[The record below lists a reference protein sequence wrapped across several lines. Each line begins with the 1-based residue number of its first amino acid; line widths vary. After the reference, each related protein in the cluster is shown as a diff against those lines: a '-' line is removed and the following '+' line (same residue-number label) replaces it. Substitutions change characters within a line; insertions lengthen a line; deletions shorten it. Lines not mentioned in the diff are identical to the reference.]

1 MKIDV
6 SKIDE
11 GRFAIREEL
20 NQEHVSQLAQSLKE
34 DGQWD
39 PIIVRPKEGG
49 RYELIAG
56 HYRLQA
62 SKEAGFKEIE
72 ASVRDLTNEEA
83 DILSLKTNLLRLEMT
98 AREEGRV
105 LSKLMERYGW
115 SQRDLAKKL
124 SRSPDWIGMR
134 LRVALEL
141 HDIVV
146 KALEGGTIN
155 FGVASVI
162 GSVDLGRQPELLKII
177 VGKGITTVV
186 DAKKIR
192 DQFINI
198 TLFTLGYESR
208 SSADFIDVL
217 KKNEIST
224 LIDVRYSAESQ
235 FKPEFSGPILK
246 RELERNKINYEHHPE
261 FGIPYNIQNP
271 YKEGFFSYDC
281 LKQWYKWH
289 LNTETD
295 FDGFITHLKESG
307 NVALMCMERY
317 AKPMR
322 DQTYACHRDIL
333 SDLIL
338 QHKTNDP
345 LLKFEK
351 RIDL

>member
-1 MKIDV
+1 MKIDI

-20 NQEHVSQLAQSLKE
+20 NQEHVKQMAQSLKE

-39 PIIVRPKEGG
+39 PIIIRPKEGG

-56 HYRLQA
+56 HYRIQA
-62 SKEAGFKEIE
+62 SKEAGLKEIE
-72 ASVRDLTNEEA
+72 ATVRDLTDEEA
-83 DILSLKTNLLRLEMT
+83 DVLSLKTNLLRLEMT
-98 AREEGRV
+98 AREQGRV

-124 SRSPDWIGMR
+124 DRSPDWIGMR

-141 HDIVV
+141 HNIVV

-162 GSVDLGRQPELLKII
+162 GSVDLGRQPELFKII
-177 VGKGITTVV
+177 VDKGITTVV

-192 DQFINI
+192 DQFINV
-198 TLFTLGYESR
+198 TLFTVGYEGR

-224 LIDVRYSAESQ
+224 LMDVRYSAESQ

-261 FGIPYNIQNP
+261 LGIPYNLQNP
-271 YKEGFFSYDC
+271 YKEGFFSYEC

-289 LNTETD
+289 LNAETD
-295 FDGFITHLKESG
+295 FNGFITHLKESG

-333 SDLIL
+333 ADLIL
-338 QHKTNDP
+338 QHKTNEP

-351 RIDL
+351 RTDL